1 MKAARLTRFLA
12 RLADGVAE
20 DVALHDAWLTEA
32 QAEEARVRVPGFAA
46 RYHDAICRGAQ
57 LRVDAELREE
67 RRWQE
72 QQAHLTTRGLETT
85 RAETEAQWRDGDRKR
100 WHPAVYSSPHLTQ
113 RREVGTRV
121 DYSRAEGRRA

>member
-1 MKAARLTRFLA
+1 MKATRLARFLS

-20 DVALHDAWLTEA
+20 DVALHDAGLTDD
-32 QAEEARVRVPGFAA
+32 QAERARATVPGFAA

-67 RRWQE
+67 RRWAAQQE
-72 QQAHLTTRGLETT
+72 HLTTRGLETT

-100 WHPAVYSSPHLTQ
+100 WHPTIYSSPHLTH